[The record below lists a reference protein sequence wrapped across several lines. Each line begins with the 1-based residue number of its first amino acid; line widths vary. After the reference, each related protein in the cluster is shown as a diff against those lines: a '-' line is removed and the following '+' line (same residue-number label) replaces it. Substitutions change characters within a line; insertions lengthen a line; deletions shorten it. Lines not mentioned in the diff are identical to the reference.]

1 MEPNFR
7 MKRSYRGSKMGSEG
21 KAEKEG
27 NKMLRENSGVKMN
40 LWKFS
45 TPYKQWKNWQNKT
58 TPCLPSTISELE
70 KLTKGL

>member
-1 MEPNFR
+1 
-7 MKRSYRGSKMGSEG
+7 MGSEG

-45 TPYKQWKNWQNKT
+45 TPYKQ
-58 TPCLPSTISELE
+58 
-70 KLTKGL
+70 